1 MDKVLGRGSPKVD
14 GLCINSNNNYSK
26 RGRGRGLAAWW
37 FEEKRSWCIV
47 EESVYS
53 RHSMLMS
60 SFDIALNCIDGR
72 WVMRGCP
79 LQVPVSLPI
88 IHIYIHYFID

>member
-37 FEEKRSWCIV
+37 FEEKGHGALLRR
-47 EESVYS
+47 VY
-53 RHSMLMS
+53 
-60 SFDIALNCIDGR
+60 I
-72 WVMRGCP
+72 
-79 LQVPVSLPI
+79 
-88 IHIYIHYFID
+88 